1 MGNDFSNE
9 AVLLRFIMDMF
20 KEQHQTD
27 VMMIDDDLL
36 LTNLSSSN
44 TVSSRHPSEAAD
56 AETTDQEQLL
66 LLMPI
71 WAYQSAAVYLIFIS
85 VFGLL
90 MNIVVVIVIIND
102 PQVYIIDDESSCLS
116 HVCLNGFDHTSLS
129 SCVKTDAVNCLS
141 RSAYYMQ

>member
-1 MGNDFSNE
+1 MMGNDFSNK

-36 LTNLSSSN
+36 LTNLSSSI
-44 TVSSRHPSEAAD
+44 VSSSRPTEAAD
-56 AETTDQEQLL
+56 AETKDQEQLL

-90 MNIVVVIVIIND
+90 MNIVVVIVIISD
-102 PQVYIIDDESSCLS
+102 PQVY
-116 HVCLNGFDHTSLS
+116 
-129 SCVKTDAVNCLS
+129 
-141 RSAYYMQ
+141 